1 MPSEMGHIRSDPVS
15 QQAEFPELAVL
26 WVPEAYS
33 LEEQGIMGRQSAG
46 AGFIRAVAAAAPP
59 RLFCHAQSRAEA
71 EAFKRT
77 IEHYGGRNTVI
88 SWIPLE
94 RPRGLHHAGLLYR
107 PDANI
112 VSDAWRRAAHGGDR
126 AYSICGVTHTTA
138 THIIMEGIAALLT
151 APLYPW
157 DALVCT
163 SHAVRDSVRSILEA
177 AAEHFKHH
185 LGATRL
191 PMPQLPL
198 IPLGV
203 DCNAYTFSRSARE
216 AARNALGIEPDETL
230 VVFVGRLSF
239 HSKAHHVPMYLALEQ
254 AAPGH
259 RVVLLQ
265 AGWFSSPS
273 VESAFRDEARQ
284 FCPSVRCLFADGR
297 DQKIR
302 DQVWAAADVF
312 TSLVDNFQETFG
324 LTPIEAMAAGLPSVV
339 SDWNGYRDT
348 VRNGIDG
355 FRVPT
360 LTMPPG
366 TGGDLADRYDWG
378 IDSYDF
384 YIFHSSQLVAVD
396 VDAAAEAYRK
406 LISDPALRAQMG
418 DVARRR
424 ARAEFDWSVVRSQYV
439 ALWWDLA
446 ERRRA
451 DPAFYLRHLPQRRP
465 DRADPFTM
473 FASYSTAVVGS
484 NLRLQRRIRLEQA
497 LERRNLNSTGKAS
510 AVLPATELISDIL
523 SLVPENDW
531 ISFDELVQACPAH
544 SDVVIG
550 RAVVWLSKFG
560 VLRARTI
567 SEEHGT

>member
-1 MPSEMGHIRSDPVS
+1 MRPKPAL
-15 QQAEFPELAVL
+15 QAAEFPELALL

-33 LEEQGIMGRQSAG
+33 LDQQGIMGRQSAG
-46 AGFIRAVAAAAPP
+46 AGFLRAIAAAAPP
-59 RLFCHAQSRAEA
+59 RLYCYAQTRAEA

-77 IEHYGGRNTVI
+77 IESNGGPDTVI
-88 SWIPLE
+88 NWVPLV

-112 VSDAWRRAAHGGDR
+112 ASDAWRRAAHGGDR

-138 THIIMEGIAALLT
+138 THTIMESLAALLT
-151 APLYPW
+151 APLHSW

-177 AAEHFKHH
+177 TAEHLKSH

-191 PMPQLPL
+191 PMPQIPL

-203 DCNAYTFSRSARE
+203 DCNAYVFSQSARME
-216 AARNALGIEPDETL
+216 ARNALGIDKGETL

-239 HSKAHHVPMYLALEQ
+239 HSKAHHVPMYLGLEQ
-254 AAPGH
+254 AARGH

-265 AGWFSSPS
+265 AGWFGNQS
-273 VESAFRDEARQ
+273 VEAAFREEARQ
-284 FCPSVRCLFADGR
+284 FCPSIRCLFADGR
-297 DQKIR
+297 DPNVR

-312 TSLVDNFQETFG
+312 TSLSDNFQETFG

-348 VRNGIDG
+348 IRDGVDG
-355 FRVPT
+355 FRVAT
-360 LTMPPG
+360 VSMPPG

-384 YIFHSSQLVAVD
+384 YVFHGSQLVAVD

-406 LISDPALRAQMG
+406 LIADAALRARMG
-418 DVARRR
+418 AAARER
-424 ARAEFDWSVVRSQYV
+424 ARAEFDWCVVRSKYV
-439 ALWWDLA
+439 GLWRELA

-451 DPAFYLRHLPQRRP
+451 DPAFYLPESSRRRP

-473 FASYSTAVVGS
+473 FASYPSATVGNMS
-484 NLRLQRRIRLEQA
+484 FQRCGTVEQA
-497 LERRNLNSTGKAS
+497 MERRNLNSTGKAA
-510 AVLPATELISDIL
+510 AVLPAPELVTEIL
-523 SLVPENDW
+523 AVIPQDRW
-531 ISFDELVQACPAH
+531 IGFDEVLRACPSH
-544 SDVVIG
+544 DGVTVG
-550 RAVVWLSKFG
+550 RALVWLSKFG
-560 VLRARTI
+560 VLRPRAA
-567 SEEHGT
+567 EKENKPAPP

>member
-1 MPSEMGHIRSDPVS
+1 MRPKPAL
-15 QQAEFPELAVL
+15 QAADFPELALL

-33 LEEQGIMGRQSAG
+33 LDQQGLMGRQSAG
-46 AGFIRAVAAAAPP
+46 AGFIRAIAAAAPP
-59 RLFCHAQSRAEA
+59 RLYCYAQTRAEA

-77 IEHYGGRNTVI
+77 IESNGGPDTVI
-88 SWIPLE
+88 NWVPLV
-94 RPRGLHHAGLLYR
+94 RPKGLHHAGLLYR

-112 VSDAWRRAAHGGDR
+112 ASDAWRRAAHGGDR

-138 THIIMEGIAALLT
+138 THTIMESLAALLT
-151 APLYPW
+151 APLHSW

-177 AAEHFKHH
+177 AAEHLKSH

-191 PMPQLPL
+191 PMPQIPL

-203 DCNAYTFSRSARE
+203 DCNAYAFSQGARQD
-216 AARNALGIEPDETL
+216 ARKALGIDKDETL
-230 VVFVGRLSF
+230 VVFLGRLSF

-254 AAPGH
+254 AAQGH

-265 AGWFSSPS
+265 AGWFGSES
-273 VESAFRDEARQ
+273 VEAAFRDEARQ

-297 DQKIR
+297 DAKVR
-302 DQVWAAADVF
+302 EQVWAAADVS

-348 VRNGIDG
+348 VRDGIDG

-360 LTMPPG
+360 LSMPSG

-384 YIFHSSQLVAVD
+384 YIFHGSQLVAVD

-406 LISDPALRAQMG
+406 LITDPALRARMG
-418 DVARRR
+418 QAARQRARRVRLVRGQVEICHAVAGSCR
-424 ARAEFDWSVVRSQYV
+424 AAARRSGVPFAQWSAPQARPRRSLHDVRQ
-439 ALWWDLA
+439 LPELD
-446 ERRRA
+446 RRE
-451 DPAFYLRHLPQRRP
+451 H
-465 DRADPFTM
+465 
-473 FASYSTAVVGS
+473 
-484 NLRLQRRIRLEQA
+484 E
-497 LERRNLNSTGKAS
+497 
-510 AVLPATELISDIL
+510 LPATRQRRAGDGAPKPELDR
-523 SLVPENDW
+523 
-531 ISFDELVQACPAH
+531 QGGGRPAH
-544 SDVVIG
+544 AGARNRDPRSG
-550 RAVVWLSKFG
+550 PAGWLDR
-560 VLRARTI
+560 LRRTVA
-567 SEEHGT
+567 SLPEPRRRNTGPRSGLAQ